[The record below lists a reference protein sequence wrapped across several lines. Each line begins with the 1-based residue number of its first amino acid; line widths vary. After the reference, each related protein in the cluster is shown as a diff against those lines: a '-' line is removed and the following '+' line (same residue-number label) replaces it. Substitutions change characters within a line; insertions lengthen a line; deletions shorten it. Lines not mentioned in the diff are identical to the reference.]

1 MTEHEL
7 TSLPG
12 YDARYWNAVNP
23 SAGNHGTT
31 QGLVLTVLAVSYGDL
46 QWMQVLDLEDAEDR
60 GEIESIVKSESS
72 RNCIVVVS
80 ACSAIGQ

>member
-12 YDARYWNAVNP
+12 FDARYWNAVNP

-31 QGLVLTVLAVSYGDL
+31 QGLVLTVSVVFCGNL
-46 QWMQVLDLEDAEDR
+46 QWMQIFDLSKMQKTVVR
-60 GEIESIVKSESS
+60 YS
-72 RNCIVVVS
+72 R
-80 ACSAIGQ
+80 